1 MKHLSVIVATAVL
14 IVSLGIV
21 TGSEYK
27 SYQNREHARVDSA
40 NAQLTTERNNA
51 AALQTKTQKRV
62 NDLYAQCQIGMDA
75 YKLLPAATRALKTT
89 VAPNC
94 GLPILE

>member
-14 IVSLGIV
+14 VVSLGIV

-27 SYQNREHARVDSA
+27 AYQNREHARVDST
-40 NAQLTTERNNA
+40 NAQVVA
-51 AALQTKTQKRV
+51 QQKASADLQAKTQKRV
-62 NDLYAQCQIGMDA
+62 NDLYTQCQIGMDA

-89 VAPNC
+89 IAPNC